1 MAKPLTDQIEHVVV
15 VMFENRSFDNV
26 LGGLYPT
33 LSRQGLFRGLLG
45 KETNPRDPR
54 NRTAGSVTVFQGP
67 AAESVFIMPYPD
79 PGELYSD
86 MVQQI
91 FGSNASVLPS
101 GVLPPMSGF
110 AWNYTQQP
118 PAPSGH
124 GFPAVAPRAADI
136 MQYYSGTTMPVSSS
150 LARGYAVCDS
160 WFAAAPVQTLSNRVL
175 THCGTPSKLPGTN
188 RSRINNCD
196 YTKKLV
202 KAPFHPPVTDTTIFE
217 LLDDRYPE
225 GKAPKCSDLH
235 DPDVHLNWK
244 VYYHDAPLSALCRY
258 VYEHWCWDSLFG
270 GNVFHFQELTSSES
284 LFEKDIRE
292 GRLPKYSFIEP
303 RYSDFFGGTV
313 NSNHPGGAGLDMSD
327 PNGASLPPP
336 VRVVDGERFL
346 WQIWN
351 ILLRYPQ
358 TFAKTL
364 LVVTYDEHGGL
375 FDHVPPGPAKSPF
388 DPPVDNFDYDRY
400 GVRVPAILINPSI
413 PPGTVYPPRK
423 AGAPLPDPP
432 FDHTSLLSTL
442 IAQFELPGRLT
453 PRVYA
458 APKLEGL
465 ITSQR
470 YPAPSCTSPAEERP
484 EAAPPAPPRPPITTV
499 PTQAHNLAGLL
510 APLYA
515 VEQRNRRGAGSGNQR
530 PGTPGEGGGGTEP

>member
-26 LGGLYPT
+26 LGGLYPS
-33 LSRQGLFRGLLG
+33 LARQGLFRGLLG
-45 KETNPRDPR
+45 DETNPRNPA
-54 NRTAGSVTVFQGP
+54 NPAAGSVTVFQGP

-124 GFPAVAPRAADI
+124 GFPAVPPTAADI
-136 MQYYSGTTMPVSSS
+136 MQYYSGKTMPVSSC
-150 LARGYAVCDS
+150 LARGYAVCDA

-188 RSRINNCD
+188 RSRINNPD
-196 YTKKLV
+196 YTCDLTV
-202 KAPFHPPVTDTTIFE
+202 PYDPPVTDTTIFE
-217 LLDDRYPE
+217 LLDETYPE

-235 DPDVHLNWK
+235 DPSVHLNWK
-244 VYYHDAPLSALCRY
+244 VYYHDAPLSALCSY
-258 VYEHWCWDSLFG
+258 VYERWCWDAFFG
-270 GNVFHFQELTSSES
+270 GNVFHFQEALSSES
-284 LFEKDIRE
+284 TFEKDIRK
-292 GRLPKYSFIEP
+292 GMLPKYSFIEP
-303 RYSDFFGGTV
+303 RYSDFFFGTV
-313 NSNHPGGAGLDMSD
+313 NSNHPGGAGLDLSD
-327 PNGASLPPP
+327 PNGAALPPP
-336 VRVVDGERFL
+336 VSVVDGERFL
-346 WQIWN
+346 WQVWS
-351 ILLRYPQ
+351 ILRKYPQ

-364 LVVTYDEHGGL
+364 LVITYDEHGGL
-375 FDHVPPGPAKSPF
+375 FDHVPPPPATSPF

-400 GVRVPAILINPSI
+400 GVRVPAILVNPSI
-413 PPGTVYPPRK
+413 PPGTVYPPRQ

-442 IAQFELPGRLT
+442 IAQFKLQGSLT
-453 PRVYA
+453 PRVDV
-458 APKLEGL
+458 APTLEGL
-465 ITSQR
+465 ITSQSH
-470 YPAPSCTSPAEERP
+470 PAPSCPPPAEER
-484 EAAPPAPPRPPITTV
+484 ADSVPPPPSRPPITTV

-515 VEQRNRRGAGSGNQR
+515 VEQRNKRGADSANQR
-530 PGTPGEGGGGTEP
+530 PQPPAGKGGAGA